1 MNLYCRSALR
11 HVDAKILPDTYRMSG
26 RTLNGVDA
34 SGGIVIVYFTDE
46 LGPIFL
52 VGQETTYLT
61 HYKDID
67 KFISS
72 DGEDIFNAFLSPGS
86 ITNKIALSEAK
97 QKFTNVCKELEIFY
111 KKSLTHVTFSDI
123 KNSERESGYISGKPR
138 YVAKQEYKTS
148 KFAFKKHHAE
158 RFGFPKGGYISGS
171 HYVKKSNNVMNIEDF
186 SINDTI
192 VRECYEETSIKLDK
206 TKLKDMNKTFLS
218 GNKSNY
224 ALFTYELSKF
234 EFESI
239 NAMNLLSL
247 KNSDYENE
255 LHNIQFLRIPNKDN
269 KGFFINAI
277 SRQVYEYFISTKSN
291 VKGGRKKRYTRKN
304 VVV

>member
-1 MNLYCRSALR
+1 
-11 HVDAKILPDTYRMSG
+11 MSG

-34 SGGIVIVYFTDE
+34 SGGIVIVYFMDE

-61 HYKDID
+61 HHKDID

-86 ITNKIALSEAK
+86 FTNKMALSTAN
-97 QKFTNVCKELEIFY
+97 QKFTRMCKELEIFY
-111 KKSLTHVTFSDI
+111 EKSLTHVSFSDI
-123 KNSERESGYISGKPR
+123 KNSERKAGYISGKPR
-138 YVAKQEYKTS
+138 YVAREDYKTS
-148 KFAFKKHHAE
+148 KFSFKKHYTE
-158 RFGFPKGGYISGS
+158 RFGFPKGGYIPGT
-171 HYVKKSNNVMNIEDF
+171 HHVKKNNNLMNIADF

-206 TKLKDMNKTFLS
+206 TKLKDTNKTFLS
-218 GNKSNY
+218 GHKSNY

-239 NAMNLLSL
+239 HTMNLLSL

-269 KGFFINAI
+269 RGFFINAI
-277 SRQVYEYFISTKSN
+277 SRQVYEYFISTKPN
-291 VKGGRKKRYTRKN
+291 AKGGRLKKYTRKRGYKTLLK
-304 VVV
+304 